1 MIATLRKCLLMV
13 PPRMRRWWLLVPIMA
28 LIGGAMEGGVA
39 GSVFALVKIL
49 NDPTAISEIPVVS
62 RIAPHLPWQSP
73 SALVLQFTVLVGAYY
88 VLKNLIL
95 VGMQYVRH
103 MIQGESSA
111 ELACSMLRGYLLVP
125 YPFHFR
131 RNPAELIRNTTGS
144 VGAVFG
150 TLDAAN
156 AILLEALIGTGIVA
170 VLVVA
175 SPGITAAAG
184 VTLALLIVALLRVTR
199 GMAQRTGQEGHE
211 LSRTLYQTLQNALGG
226 IKEIKALGREEF
238 FYGAFAEAQRARLRL
253 GYVGITM
260 GVVPQLVIETAFVGG
275 ALLVILI
282 ITVRGDAVPDVLPL
296 VGLFAYAGFRM
307 IPMAN
312 RLTWRLNE
320 VRSNRAPVDD
330 LYDDHLLVT
339 REAETDGE
347 AGGAPITFRD
357 RLALEGVSYTYPG
370 SETPALNDVSLVIRR
385 GESIGIVGPT
395 GAGKSTLVDL
405 IVGLL
410 PPPVGQITV
419 DGTSI
424 VGRSRSWRR
433 HIGYVPQSIF
443 LLDDTLRRNIA
454 LGVPDAQIDETALRS
469 AVRMAQIEAVVDSLP
484 QGLDTMLGER
494 GIRLSGGER
503 QRVGIARALYH
514 DPDVLVFDE
523 ATAALDNVTEAE
535 VTRAIENLQGEKTML
550 VIAHRLTT
558 VRNCDRLVFLEEGR
572 VKATG
577 SYEQLASEEP
587 AFAHM
592 AQAGEGGPRAA
603 PTTPDDAWP

>member
-13 PPRMRRWWLLVPIMA
+13 PPRLRLWWLLVPLMA
-28 LIGGAMEGGVA
+28 LIGGALEGGAA

-49 NDPTAISEIPVVS
+49 NDPTAIGGIPVVS

-73 SALVLQFTVLVGAYY
+73 SAFVLQFTVLVGVYY

-103 MIQGESSA
+103 KIQGESSA
-111 ELACSMLRGYLLVP
+111 ELACAMLRGYLLVP

-131 RNPAELIRNTTGS
+131 RNSAELIRNTTAS

-150 TLDAAN
+150 TLEAAN
-156 AILLEALIGTGIVA
+156 AILLEALVGTGIVA

-175 SPGITAAAG
+175 APGITAAAG
-184 VTLALLIVALLRVTR
+184 VTLVLLIAVLLKVTR
-199 GMAQRTGQEGHE
+199 GMAQRKGREGHE
-211 LSRTLYQTLQNALGG
+211 LGRTLYQTLQSALGG

-238 FYGAFAEAQRARLRL
+238 FYRAFSEVQRARLSL

-260 GVVPQLVIETAFVGG
+260 GVVPQLVIETAFVVG
-275 ALLVILI
+275 ALLVVVL
-282 ITVRGDAVPDVLPL
+282 ITVRGDAGPDVLPL

-312 RLTWRLNE
+312 RLTWRLND
-320 VRSNRAPVDD
+320 VRANRAPIED

-339 REAETDGE
+339 REAEADGNT
-347 AGGAPITFRD
+347 GGAPIMFRD

-370 SETPALNDVSLVIRR
+370 SEAPALSDVSLEIRR
-385 GESIGIVGPT
+385 GESIGLVGPT

-410 PPPVGQITV
+410 PPSVGQISV

-424 VGRSRSWRR
+424 VDRSRAWRL

-454 LGVPDAQIDETALRS
+454 LGVPDAQIDEKVLRD
-469 AVRMAQIEAVVDSLP
+469 AVRMAQIEALVDRLP
-484 QGLDTMLGER
+484 ESLDTMLGEH

-503 QRVGIARALYH
+503 QRIGIARALYH

-523 ATAALDNVTEAE
+523 ATSALDNVTEAE
-535 VTRAIENLQGEKTML
+535 VTRAIENLYGEKTML
-550 VIAHRLTT
+550 VIAHRLST
-558 VRNCDRLVFLEEGR
+558 VRNCDRLVFLEDGR

-587 AFAHM
+587 AFARM
-592 AQAGEGGPRAA
+592 AQASGG
-603 PTTPDDAWP
+603 